1 MRIGHGYD
9 VHRLKEGL
17 PLVIGGE
24 HISHAKGFVA
34 HSDGD
39 VLIHAV
45 IDALYG
51 AAGLPDIGAHFPD
64 SDQKYRGVSS
74 GTLLAHCIG
83 EIRECGF
90 ELEYLD
96 ATILAQAPKMAPHI
110 QSMRNNIAKILGVS
124 PNLVNVKATTEER
137 LGFTGA
143 EEGIAAHAVCLLK

>member
-9 VHRLKEGL
+9 VHRLREGF

-24 HISHAKGFVA
+24 RIAHQKGFVA

-39 VLIHAV
+39 VLLHAV

-51 AAGLPDIGAHFPD
+51 AAGLPDIGSHFPD
-64 SDQKYRGVSS
+64 SDARYRGISS
-74 GTLLAHCIG
+74 RKLLQICIK
-83 EIRECGF
+83 EIRDNGF
-90 ELEYLD
+90 ELECLD

-110 QSMRNNIAKILGVS
+110 QNIRRNLAETLGVS
-124 PNLVNVKATTEER
+124 PALVNVKATTEEW